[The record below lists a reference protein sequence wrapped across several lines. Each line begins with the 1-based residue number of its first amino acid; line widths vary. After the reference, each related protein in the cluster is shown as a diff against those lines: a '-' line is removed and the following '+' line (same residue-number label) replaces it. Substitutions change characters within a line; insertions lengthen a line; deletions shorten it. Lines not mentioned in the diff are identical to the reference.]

1 MLETTVVSLQ
11 GVTKQFG
18 NVIANE
24 NVNLDIL
31 EGEIHGLIGENGA
44 GKSTIMK
51 ILYGFYHPDSGV
63 IRIRGKEEKIT
74 NPHDAIALGIGMVHQ
89 HFMLV
94 PTLTVLENIIL
105 GQEPTQKGSI
115 DFETARKEVQA
126 IVKEY
131 GIDLNLDL
139 LTSKLSVGLQQQVE
153 IIKVLYR
160 KANILILDEPTAVLT
175 PQETQKLF
183 QILINL
189 RHQGKTIILITHKMK
204 EIFAITDRVTVF
216 RKGKSIQ
223 TQTTKNTREQQL
235 VSLMVGRELKSG
247 YTKKEFN
254 NQPAVLDVK
263 NVTLASDSGHK
274 HILNKVSFTIH
285 KHEIV
290 GIAGIMGNGQTE
302 LEEVLSGLNFCD
314 EGEIYL
320 DSKRIDHLSNRKI
333 RKLGV
338 GIYVNE
344 KSMGHVPEDRHHM
357 GLILPFSVKDNFFL
371 GHQYDKR
378 FNKGPFI
385 RNDQLKAY
393 AKTMIDKYAIHP
405 PDAEL
410 PIRALSGGNQ
420 QKVILGRELD
430 TNPKFALISQ
440 PTRGV
445 DIGAIEA
452 IHERIIELREQGSAI
467 LLISADLDEVMKLS
481 DRVLVLFEG
490 KIVTEVDP
498 KKTDMDHLGMFMTGE
513 VL

>member
-11 GVTKQFG
+11 NVSKRFG
-18 NVIANE
+18 NVVANQE
-24 NVNLDIL
+24 VNLDVL

-51 ILYGFYHPDSGV
+51 ILYGFYHLDSGT
-63 IRIRGKEEKIT
+63 IRIRDKEVHIK
-74 NPHDAIALGIGMVHQ
+74 NPQDAIALGIGMVHQ

-105 GQEPTQKGSI
+105 GQEPTHKGMI
-115 DFETARKEVQA
+115 DFSQA
-126 IVKEY
+126 KKDVEAIIKEY
-131 GIDLNLDL
+131 GIDLDVNQI
-139 LTSKLSVGLQQQVE
+139 TSNLSVGLQQQVE

-160 KANILILDEPTAVLT
+160 QANILILDEPTAVLT

-183 QILINL
+183 QVLINL

-235 VSLMVGRELKSG
+235 VSLMVGRELKQS
-247 YTKKEFN
+247 YEKKVFPDQTVMME
-254 NQPAVLDVK
+254 LK
-263 NVTLASDSGHK
+263 NVSLQSTHGHK
-274 HILNKVSFTIH
+274 NILNKVSFQIH
-285 KHEIV
+285 SHEIV

-302 LEEVLSGLNFCD
+302 LEEILSGLQNPN
-314 EGEIYL
+314 EGEIIL
-320 DSKRIDHLSNRKI
+320 DGKRIDQLTNQKI
-333 RKLGV
+333 RKLGM
-338 GIYVNE
+338 GIYVNQ
-344 KSMGHVPEDRHHM
+344 KAMGHVPEDRHHM
-357 GLILPFSVKDNFFL
+357 GLILSFSVKDNFFL

-385 RNDQLKAY
+385 RQDKLQAY
-393 AKTMIDKYAIHP
+393 AQDMVEKYKIHP
-405 PDAEL
+405 DNTAL
-410 PIRALSGGNQ
+410 PARALSGGNQ
-420 QKVILGRELD
+420 QKIILGRELD
-430 TNPKFALISQ
+430 SNPKFALISQ

-445 DIGAIEA
+445 DIGAIES
-452 IHERIIELREQGSAI
+452 IHERIVELRNSGSAI

-490 KIVTEVDP
+490 KIVAEVSP
-498 KKTDMDHLGMFMTGE
+498 ATTTVEQLGMYMTGE

>member
-1 MLETTVVSLQ
+1 MLETTAVSLQ
-11 GVTKQFG
+11 GVSKRFG
-18 NVIANE
+18 NVVANQDVHLE
-24 NVNLDIL
+24 VL

-51 ILYGFYHPDSGV
+51 ILYGFYHADSGV
-63 IRIRGKEEKIT
+63 IRIRGKEVSIT

-105 GQEPTQKGSI
+105 GQEPTHQGKI
-115 DFETARKEVQA
+115 DFDTAKKDIQS
-126 IVKEY
+126 IIKEY
-131 GIDLNLDL
+131 GIELDLNM

-183 QILINL
+183 QVLINL

-216 RKGKSIQ
+216 RKGRSIQ
-223 TQTTKNTREQQL
+223 TQTTKNTKEQQL
-235 VSLMVGRELKSG
+235 VSLMVGRELKTG
-247 YTKKEFN
+247 YTKKEFPEK
-254 NQPAVLDVK
+254 QPVIELK
-263 NVTLASDSGHK
+263 EVTLRSSSGHK
-274 HILNKVSFTIH
+274 NLLHKVSLTIH

-290 GIAGIMGNGQTE
+290 GLAGIMGNGQTE
-302 LEEVLSGLNFCD
+302 LEEILSGLRPSH
-314 EGEIYL
+314 EGEIHL
-320 DSKRIDHLSNRKI
+320 GGQRIDHLNNRGI

-344 KSMGHVPEDRHHM
+344 KTMGHVPEDRHHM
-357 GLILPFSVKDNFFL
+357 GLILPFSVTDNFFL

-385 RNDQLKAY
+385 RKEKLEAY
-393 AKTMIDKYAIHP
+393 AHTMIEKYGIHP
-405 PDAEL
+405 ADPTL

-445 DIGAIEA
+445 DIGAIES

-490 KIVTEVDP
+490 KIVAEVNPRTID
-498 KKTDMDHLGMFMTGE
+498 TDHLGMYMTGE